1 MPYSEKLNTIV
12 SFESAAAPL
21 CLNLKI
27 LRLKAS
33 LYMYPRPVSVVEY
46 VNEYVSPLGE
56 ALLEHVDDPSEKFAS
71 QASRFAS
78 VSNKRLNT
86 LKP

>member
-1 MPYSEKLNTIV
+1 
-12 SFESAAAPL
+12 
-21 CLNLKI
+21 
-27 LRLKAS
+27 
-33 LYMYPRPVSVVEY
+33 LYMYPRLVSVVEY